1 MFQVTTVVMSGR
13 NITILLLNS
22 TAKEEGLPINKNES
36 FPSFPFCY
44 SWTNGSLSASIPEQM
59 VYFHLD

>member
-1 MFQVTTVVMSGR
+1 MFQVTTVALSGW

-22 TAKEEGLPINKNES
+22 TAKEEGLPINKIES
-36 FPSFPFCY
+36 FPSFPFCH

-59 VYFHLD
+59 VHFYLN

>member
-1 MFQVTTVVMSGR
+1 MFQVTTVALSGW

-22 TAKEEGLPINKNES
+22 TAKEEGLPINKIES

-44 SWTNGSLSASIPEQM
+44 SWTNGSLSVSIPE
-59 VYFHLD
+59 